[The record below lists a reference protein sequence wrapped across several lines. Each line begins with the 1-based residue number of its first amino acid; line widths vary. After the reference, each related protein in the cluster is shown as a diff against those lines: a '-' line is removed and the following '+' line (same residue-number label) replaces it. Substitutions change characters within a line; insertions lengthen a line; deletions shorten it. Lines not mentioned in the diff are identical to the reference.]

1 MDVTEFRPISI
12 LRILS
17 KVFERVILHEQC
29 HFLEAKA
36 HYNQTQSEFWKG
48 NSTTTLLLKFRD
60 DIKRTMDTSEVIL
73 GTLIDYS
80 KGFIDTIDHILLLEK
95 LQRLNFSK

>member
-12 LRILS
+12 LFILS

-36 HYNQTQSEFWKG
+36 HYNQPQSEF
-48 NSTTTLLLKFRD
+48 
-60 DIKRTMDTSEVIL
+60 
-73 GTLIDYS
+73 
-80 KGFIDTIDHILLLEK
+80 
-95 LQRLNFSK
+95 

>member
-12 LRILS
+12 LFILS

-36 HYNQTQSEFWKG
+36 HYNQTQSEF
-48 NSTTTLLLKFRD
+48 
-60 DIKRTMDTSEVIL
+60 
-73 GTLIDYS
+73 
-80 KGFIDTIDHILLLEK
+80 
-95 LQRLNFSK
+95 